1 MNFTAKDVQAL
12 REKTGAGMMDC
23 KKALTETDGDMDKAV
38 DVLREKGLAS
48 AAKKAGR
55 VAAEGVVVAY
65 YDEANKVAS
74 MVEVNCE
81 TDFVAKNEKFV
92 ELANKIAV
100 TVAEKNPADVDALL
114 AMTLSGSDET
124 VSDAVQEL
132 FLVIR
137 ENMKVRRFVRVEGT
151 VASYIHGG
159 GRIGVLIE
167 LACENEAADK
177 AEFKEMGR
185 NVAMQIAAM
194 SPEYLSKDCISD
206 DELAKMKSIT
216 IDSSLNKP
224 ESLPKPILK
233 NLFDKAV
240 NDKLFSDEDLAAYE
254 EQKNNK
260 FLFNFLSD
268 KAVETLVEL
277 AMASKADIVANK
289 IFAGAVDGRMKKQL
303 KEVCL
308 LEQAFVRSDLYDGDV
323 AGYIADVAK
332 KLGASIKAT
341 GFIRYA
347 KGEGIEK
354 KEENYAEEIA
364 KMTGNK

>member
-1 MNFTAKDVQAL
+1 MAVTAAMVKEL
-12 REKTGAGMMDC
+12 REMTGAGMMDC

-114 AMTLSGSDET
+114 AMTLSVSDET

-159 GRIGVLIE
+159 GSVGVLVSFDTD
-167 LACENEAADK
+167 AADK